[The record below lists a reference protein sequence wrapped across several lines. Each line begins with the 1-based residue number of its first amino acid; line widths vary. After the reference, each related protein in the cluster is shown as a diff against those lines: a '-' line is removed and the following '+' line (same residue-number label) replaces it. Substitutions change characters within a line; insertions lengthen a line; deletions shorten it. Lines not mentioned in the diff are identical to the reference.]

1 MNNNNII
8 KRGRPK
14 LFTEEEQRK
23 KKTRLMLNKKWYCV
37 TCINNLNY
45 TLAGKWNHM
54 KTKKHIK
61 NSNAQ

>member
-23 KKTRLMLNKKWYCV
+23 KKTKLTLNKKWYCI
-37 TCINNLNY
+37 TCNNNHNY

>member
-1 MNNNNII
+1 MNNNNI

-14 LFTEEEQRK
+14 VFTEDEQRK
-23 KKTRLMLNKKWYCV
+23 KKTKLMLKKEWCCDV
-37 TCINNLNY
+37 CNNNHNY

-61 NSNAQ
+61 NSNA

>member
-1 MNNNNII
+1 
-8 KRGRPK
+8 
-14 LFTEEEQRK
+14 
-23 KKTRLMLNKKWYCV
+23 MLNKKWYCI
-37 TCINNLNY
+37 TCNNNHNY